1 MDKQKIEI
9 AKLLKYKQKICAQ
22 LLEKMS
28 EQMEALRAQN
38 NSRLLLIIEVKEK
51 MILDLNKTDQKIID
65 LAKKLSETA
74 QVSLANDN
82 EELGK
87 RIELDLEK
95 IIEQEQVCQEKLSL
109 VKNGLLEK
117 MKAVKKGQTLLK
129 GYGLSQRIKPKISK
143 NV

>member
-1 MDKQKIEI
+1 MFNQYGVIPINPAKCKFVKINQ
-9 AKLLKYKQKICAQ
+9 AKHFIDCVYNDVKPTVD
-22 LLEKMS
+22 
-28 EQMEALRAQN
+28 
-38 NSRLLLIIEVKEK
+38 IEDS
-51 MILDLNKTDQKIID
+51 IKTQKIID

-82 EELGK
+82 EEMGK

>member
-1 MDKQKIEI
+1 MT
-9 AKLLKYKQKICAQ
+9 
-22 LLEKMS
+22 
-28 EQMEALRAQN
+28 
-38 NSRLLLIIEVKEK
+38 
-51 MILDLNKTDQKIID
+51 ILDWINQILIHKKPWDSFNKTDQKIID
-65 LAKKLSETA
+65 QAKKLSETA

>member
-9 AKLLKYKQKICAQ
+9 AKLLKYKQRICAQ